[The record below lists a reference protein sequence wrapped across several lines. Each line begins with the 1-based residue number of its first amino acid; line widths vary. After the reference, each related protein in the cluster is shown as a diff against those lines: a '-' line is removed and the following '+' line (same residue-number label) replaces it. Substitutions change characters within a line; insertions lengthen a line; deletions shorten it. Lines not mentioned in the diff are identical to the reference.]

1 MKNIRLILAII
12 TTAAAIVSCS
22 KDNVS
27 QEIEKPSEK
36 EQPSEEKQPSEPGV
50 LTAIVENTK
59 TYLVPDSAEE
69 TSYNVVWNNKDRI
82 STLQGS
88 DQGIY
93 ITNCEDGSSS
103 ATFTYES
110 GAPVSPGTFN
120 AYYPSE
126 TVQNGTL
133 VWPERQKYREY
144 AGGPMVSAGNNA
156 DADGNAMLKFKH
168 LGGVIRFKL
177 NTTEEFKVKS
187 AMMTATEPLSGTFTV
202 NEGKAEINASSGIV
216 VLDFDNSVTVDDT
229 NTGVFCFSVP
239 EGDYSNLAFYF
250 LGEDG
255 KMVIAK
261 KTSGT
266 LGIKRGVVTKI
277 SASGVTPALSTE
289 QGSNCFIFYNGDAP
303 INIKLMGEY
312 HSGTWIPLALGG
324 AASAEVVWES
334 DCTIVDKDVTKTVNP
349 IITSVS
355 YSNGTL
361 NITPTGNGGNAVV
374 AVKDNKG
381 TIIWS
386 YHIWVP
392 STKIGDITYNSKTFM
407 DRDLGAR
414 AIPTTVQNDYQY
426 GGTYYQKGRKDPIPG
441 HSWQGGNY
449 SIKKWYITASSKP
462 DNHMVTTVYSLDTG
476 TPSVEN
482 TIQNLLTLYKNPC
495 TDLSWLKDGNKSIND
510 PCPKGYRVPK
520 KESEM
525 PLLPGGNF
533 THDRIYKNNNGFIA
547 LKGYG
552 YTSLNDVINTG
563 SVWCAYVSYWAAE
576 GDFQSRSSNDQSSNS
591 WNLIN
596 YNLASAIRCIKET
609 ASN

>member
-103 ATFTYES
+103 AKFTHES
-110 GAPVSPGTFN
+110 GAPVSPGTFD

-202 NEGKAEINASSGIV
+202 NEGKAKINASSGIV

-239 EGDYSNLAFYF
+239 EGKYSNLAFYF

-255 KMVIAK
+255 RMIIAK

-266 LGIKRGVVTKI
+266 LDITRGVVTRI
-277 SASGVTPALSTE
+277 SATGVTPALSTE

-303 INIKLMGEY
+303 ININLMGEY

-334 DCTIVDKDVTKTVNP
+334 DCTDSAKTDDHN
-349 IITSVS
+349 IISSAT
-355 YSNGTL
+355 YSGGK
-361 NITPTGNGGNAVV
+361 IEVTPTGTAGNAVI
-374 AVKDNKG
+374 AIKNHKG
-381 TIIWS
+381 RIIWS

-392 STKIGDITYNSKTFM
+392 STQIGDDITYNSHKFM
-407 DRDLGAR
+407 DRDLGAKVK
-414 AIPTTVQNDYQY
+414 ADPNNASNGTDKLA
-426 GGTYYQKGRKDPIPG
+426 GGTLYQNGRKDPLPG
-441 HSWQGGNY
+441 FYCVNWGSY
-449 SIKKWYITASSKP
+449 SLWYIYKPADTATKEFKS
-462 DNHMVTTVYSLDTG
+462 VFSLNLTDE
-476 TPSVEN
+476 PSVEN
-482 TIQNLLTLYKNPC
+482 TIQNVFVVFNKTC
-495 TDLSWLKDGNKSIND
+495 SELSWMRNNGKKSVSD
-510 PCPKGYRVPK
+510 PCPNGYRVP
-520 KESEM
+520 E
-525 PLLPGGNF
+525 
-533 THDRIYKNNNGFIA
+533 KNEIGQWPAGTVRNNVWSC
-547 LKGYG
+547 
-552 YTSLNDVINTG
+552 TLNTPYSFGIKLYNNDFWTG
-563 SVWCAYVSYWAAE
+563 SGTNNYIPFWSADGNVQA
-576 GDFQSRSSNDQSSNS
+576 GNS
-591 WNLIN
+591 QGIRPNWLNTTANVLG
-596 YNLASAIRCIKET
+596 AAIRCIKET